1 VTVVATAHR
10 VERARA
16 WSAPSRTARRAEDY
30 VGRHR
35 KAEQRTFSLRR
46 LLYFARHRR

>member
-1 VTVVATAHR
+1 MATAHR
-10 VERARA
+10 VEGARA
-16 WSAPSRTARRAEDY
+16 WSAPSRSARRVDDY

-35 KAEQRTFSLRR
+35 AAEQRTFSLRR

>member
-1 VTVVATAHR
+1 MATAHR
-10 VERARA
+10 VEGARA
-16 WSAPSRTARRAEDY
+16 WTAPSRTARRADNY
-30 VGRHR
+30 IGRHR